1 MTATS
6 SSAKEPATSSASAR
20 AAWVTWAWVVNG
32 VSVAVSSEAP
42 KGLLRAPGAISATMS
57 LLAVAGDSA
66 DRARLARMF
75 QPRAP
80 ALATCPAAVTAIL
93 LCSALWPN
101 SRTYGLCAAGVVSA
115 GAEEAGSSLPNRSL
129 PFGSKERWTS
139 FSWARRSRKSQ
150 SVMLGWVASS

>member
-6 SSAKEPATSSASAR
+6 SSANEPAASSARAR

-32 VSVAVSSEAP
+32 VSVAVSSAFP
-42 KGLLRAPGAISATMS
+42 NGLLSVPGVMSATMS
-57 LLAVAGDSA
+57 LLVVAGDCA
-66 DRARLARMF
+66 DSARLARMS

-80 ALATCPAAVTAIL
+80 ALSTCPAAVTAIR
-93 LCSALWPN
+93 LCIALWPN
-101 SRTYGLCAAGVVSA
+101 SRTYGLCAAGVLSA
-115 GAEEAGSSLPNRSL
+115 GADEAGESLPNWSL